1 MNPCYAA
8 GPDCDGPVEAHHLV
22 KRQRIRAKWRTLMAA
37 KRRGGPKPWSVTKA
51 IADERNIVYACKRTH
66 HVEETPVPLPAGFW
80 DFIAE
85 YDLAGQ
91 LPRWLACGAA
101 APKTTSV
108 CQETVVIR
116 EVQPSREEAA

>member
-1 MNPCYAA
+1 MICYAA

-66 HVEETPVPLPAGFW
+66 HVEESPVPVPDGFW

-85 YDLAGQ
+85 YDLAG
-91 LPRWLACGAA
+91 LEPRWMACGAA
-101 APKTTSV
+101 AKTSPV
-108 CQETVVIR
+108 GRGTVVSR
-116 EVQPSREEAA
+116 DAQPSREEAA